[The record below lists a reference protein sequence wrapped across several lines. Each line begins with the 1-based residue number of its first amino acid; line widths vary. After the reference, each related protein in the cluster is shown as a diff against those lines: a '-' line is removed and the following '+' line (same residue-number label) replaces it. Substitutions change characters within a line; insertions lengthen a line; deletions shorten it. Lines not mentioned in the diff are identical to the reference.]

1 VTSVVDASAILAA
14 LQGESGSEAVVA
26 AIASDAVL
34 GTVNLSEVVSKLA
47 ELGMSEATIRAV
59 VDGLGVRIT
68 GFDEDLAYAA
78 GMLRIVTRSAGLSLG
93 DRECLALAHNLRAE
107 AITADHRWAEL
118 QLDVRVRV
126 IR

>member
-93 DRECLALAHNLRAE
+93 ERACLALAHNLQAE
-107 AITADHRWAEL
+107 AITADRRWAEL